1 MKQKT
6 GGVQM
11 SRMTLGERRD
21 WLLDAINKAKADKRD
36 TRALLEMLRE
46 VTTAMLSRSVR
57 KARRAA

>member
-1 MKQKT
+1 
-6 GGVQM
+6 M